1 MNILV
6 CFKAVSD
13 LEMLFDEDWVFDEN
27 LQIDTGFIK
36 PGLNC
41 FDESALEIALRLR
54 DVSASLEV
62 PLQLNALTIDGAGV
76 TSMLKTLN
84 ALRFNRVVRIDN
96 HADIRFSPDA
106 IAFLLSQYVLKHA
119 PQDLLLLG
127 RQSSIGENVKT
138 GPLVAEMLGWPC
150 ITQATRIELVD
161 KKHLTVTCQV
171 DDGQLRQTV
180 QTPCVVSVGNAP
192 ITYMRVP
199 TLEDR
204 MQFGNRPVEILS
216 AKDFETSGQ
225 AEELVDLEPVY
236 HKRPGRIIEG
246 KTPQAKTRK
255 LYEGYLKKRL
265 ARP

>member
-6 CFKAVSD
+6 CFKAVPD
-13 LEMLFDEDWVFDEN
+13 LEMLIEEDWVIDED
-27 LQIDTGFIK
+27 LQIDTGFLK

-54 DVSASLEV
+54 DVSASFEV
-62 PLQLNALTIDGAGV
+62 PLKLNALTVDDAGV
-76 TSMLKTLN
+76 TSILKTLN
-84 ALRFNRVVRIDN
+84 ALGFNRVVRIDN
-96 HADIRFSPDA
+96 HADIRFNPAAVAS
-106 IAFLLSQYVLKHA
+106 LLSQYVLRHE

-138 GPLVAEMLGWPC
+138 PLLVAEMLGWPC

-216 AKDFETSGQ
+216 AKDFETSPR
-225 AEELVDLEPVY
+225 AEELVGLEPVH
-236 HKRPGRIIEG
+236 HKRPGRVIEG
-246 KTPQAKTRK
+246 KTPRAKARK
-255 LYEGYLKKRL
+255 LYECYLKQRL

>member
-6 CFKAVSD
+6 CFKAAPD
-13 LEMLFDEDWVFDEN
+13 LEMLIEEDWVIDEN
-27 LQIDTGFIK
+27 LRIDTGFIK

-54 DVSASLEV
+54 DVSASFEV
-62 PLQLNALTIDGAGV
+62 PLELNALTVDDAGV
-76 TSMLKTLN
+76 TPILKTLN

-96 HADIRFSPDA
+96 SADIRFSPA
-106 IAFLLSQYVLKHA
+106 AVASLLSQYVLKHA
-119 PQDLLLLG
+119 PQDLVLLG
-127 RQSSIGENVKT
+127 RESSIGENVKT
-138 GPLVAEMLGWPC
+138 PLFVAEMLGWPC

-161 KKHLTVTCQV
+161 REHLAVTCQV

-192 ITYMRVP
+192 IACMRVP

-204 MQFGNRPVEILS
+204 MQFGERPFEILS

-225 AEELVDLEPVY
+225 DEELVDLEPV
-236 HKRPGRIIEG
+236 HHQRPGRVIEG
-246 KTPQAKTRK
+246 KTPQAKARK
-255 LYEGYLKKRL
+255 LYDSYLKKRL